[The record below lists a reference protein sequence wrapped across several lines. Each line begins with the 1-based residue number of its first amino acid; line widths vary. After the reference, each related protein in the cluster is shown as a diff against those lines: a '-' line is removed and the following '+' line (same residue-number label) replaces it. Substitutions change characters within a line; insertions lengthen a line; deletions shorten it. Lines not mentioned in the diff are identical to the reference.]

1 MRYTDTGEVHKD
13 FHLATNAT
21 IDFVL
26 AEYGIEFLK
35 ELFGRTAKNVYKDLY
50 ENLQKGDYQPLL
62 EHWKYYY
69 AREQG
74 VFTVEEGS
82 GDEGFSFHVTEC
94 PACRHLKE
102 KNTPITDN
110 FYLQISLLNEAWADK
125 TPFTIE
131 TQIILEGEYKM
142 LIRRRQDDSQ

>member
-1 MRYTDTGEVHKD
+1 MRYTDTGEVHRD

-26 AEYGIEFLK
+26 SEYGIEFLR
-35 ELFGRTAKNVYKDLY
+35 ELFCRTAKSVYKDIY

-69 AREQG
+69 TREQG
-74 VFTVEEGS
+74 VFTAAEGD
-82 GDEGFSFHVTEC
+82 GGFTFHVTEC
-94 PACRHLKE
+94 PACRHLKD

-110 FYLQISLLNEAWADK
+110 FYLQISLLNEAWAEN

-131 TQIILEGEYKM
+131 TQIISEGEYKM
-142 LIRRRQDDSQ
+142 LIRRRQNDSQ

>member
-26 AEYGIEFLK
+26 SEYGIDFLK
-35 ELFGRTAKNVYKDLY
+35 ELFSRTAKNVYKDIY

-69 AREQG
+69 TREKG
-74 VFTVEEGS
+74 VFTVVESDG
-82 GDEGFSFHVTEC
+82 GFSFNVTDC

-102 KNTPITDN
+102 KNTPVTEN
-110 FYLQISLLNEAWADK
+110 FYLQISLLNESWSEN

-131 TQIILEGEYKM
+131 TQLISEGEYKM
-142 LIRRRQDDSQ
+142 LVRKKSGQYDSQ

>member
-26 AEYGIEFLK
+26 SEYGIDFLK
-35 ELFGRTAKNVYKDLY
+35 ELFGRTAKNVYKDIY
-50 ENLQKGDYQPLL
+50 ENLQKGDHKPLL

-69 AREQG
+69 TREQG
-74 VFTVEEGS
+74 VFSVSERDG
-82 GDEGFSFHVTEC
+82 GFTFHVTEC

-110 FYLQISLLNEAWADK
+110 YYLQISLLNEAWAEN

-131 TQIILEGEYKM
+131 THIISEGEYKM
-142 LIRRRQDDSQ
+142 RVQKRRIQDDSQ